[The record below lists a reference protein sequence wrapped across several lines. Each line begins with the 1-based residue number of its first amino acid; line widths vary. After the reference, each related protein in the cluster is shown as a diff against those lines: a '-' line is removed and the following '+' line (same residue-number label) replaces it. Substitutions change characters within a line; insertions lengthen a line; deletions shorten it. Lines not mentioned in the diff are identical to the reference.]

1 MISDNILD
9 KVVEIAETS
18 TFHKQ
23 VGALLLSK
31 GKVVSTGVN
40 VRKTHP
46 TQAKWAIKAGL
57 PEKRYLH
64 AEIAALIR
72 CREQADTIVVARVN
86 RQGKL
91 RLSRP
96 CPVCR
101 LAILEAGITQVCY
114 TTDQGFL
121 YEYV

>member
-1 MISDNILD
+1 MISDNILE

-31 GKVVSTGVN
+31 GKIVSTGVN

-46 TQAKWAIKAGL
+46 TQAKWAEIAGL
-57 PEKRYLH
+57 PEKVYLH
-64 AEIAALIR
+64 AEMAALVR
-72 CREQADTIVVARVN
+72 CREQVDTIVVARVN

-91 RLSRP
+91 RNAKP
-96 CPVCR
+96 CPICR
-101 LAILEAGITQVCY
+101 LAIMEAGITQVCY

>member
-31 GKVVSTGVN
+31 GKIVSTGVN

-46 TQAKWAIKAGL
+46 TQAKWAEIAGL
-57 PEKRYLH
+57 PEKVYLH
-64 AEIAALIR
+64 AEMAALVR

-96 CPVCR
+96 CPVCL
-101 LAILEAGITQVCY
+101 LALNAAGTLQVAY
-114 TTDQGFL
+114 STPQGFT
-121 YEYV
+121 YEKL